1 MKIVYN
7 NNVNKISFTE
17 LREGDVFKYNDIL
30 FMKTIFIPTKDKTY
44 NAVRLDNG
52 YHTDFINEY
61 VEPVKGK
68 FVMD

>member
-7 NNVNKISFTE
+7 NNVNKISFNE
-17 LREGDVFKYNDIL
+17 LKEGDVFKYNDIL
-30 FMKTIFIPTKDKTY
+30 FMKTMFIQTKDRIY
-44 NAVRLDNG
+44 NAIRLDNG
-52 YHTDFINEY
+52 HYTDFVDEY